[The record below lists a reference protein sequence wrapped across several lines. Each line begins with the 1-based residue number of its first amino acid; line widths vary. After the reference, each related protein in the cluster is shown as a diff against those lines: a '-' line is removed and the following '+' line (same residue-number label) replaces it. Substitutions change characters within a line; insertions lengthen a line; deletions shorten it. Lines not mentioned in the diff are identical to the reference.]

1 MELREHWLLPDTVD
15 YLSHGSFGAAP
26 IPVLEEQV
34 RWRAL
39 LETNPADFLGR
50 RLEGYLESARDEL
63 AHFVGSRP
71 ENLVFVPNATTG
83 VNAVLRSL
91 QLEAGDELLTTDHEY
106 NACRNAL
113 EFVASRAGARI
124 VVVPIPFPIDS
135 SDTVT
140 DLVLGA
146 ITERTRVVLVDHV
159 TSATALILPI
169 DRIIAGAESRGVPV
183 LVDGAHGPGM
193 LPLDLESLGA
203 SYYTGNCHK
212 WICSPKGAALLYARP
227 DRQADLTPVSISH
240 GWNDPRL
247 GRPRFH
253 KLFDWTGTDDPS
265 AVLSVPEAIRFM
277 GSLLPGGWPALMDHN
292 HRLVLEARDLICE
305 ALGIDAP
312 APDDMIGSMAAL
324 PLPDGEGLAPQSV
337 IDAMSERLRLAG
349 FEVPAFIWPGWPKRI
364 LRISAQAYNTIAQFE
379 RLAAALKKELS

>member
-1 MELREHWLLPDTVD
+1 
-15 YLSHGSFGAAP
+15 
-26 IPVLEEQV
+26 
-34 RWRAL
+34 
-39 LETNPADFLGR
+39 
-50 RLEGYLESARDEL
+50 
-63 AHFVGSRP
+63 
-71 ENLVFVPNATTG
+71 
-83 VNAVLRSL
+83 
-91 QLEAGDELLTTDHEY
+91 

-253 KLFDWTGTDDPS
+253 KLFDWTGTEDPS